1 MKTLETYN
9 KTLDKETTTIF
20 TTNSDL
26 FRLMK
31 RSDAPPVRAS
41 P

>member
-1 MKTLETYN
+1 MDIGVLLTAY
-9 KTLDKETTTIF
+9 DTTVIF

-31 RSDAPPVRAS
+31 HLDPEK
-41 P
+41 